1 MSTLPAARTRP
12 AIERVGPPPPG
23 PSAPA
28 ADPPAGVKLQ
38 VAVFLGQVKATEAQ
52 LLDAFA
58 VVAERHE
65 RNYELSLGA
74 TTCALWSRRHL
85 EWLEPFEKAYGAI
98 PSENAETL
106 RSALLSGTRVG
117 IVGEIDDLSD
127 LAVLAERAE
136 MTWTV
141 LYQGAREIHD
151 PGLEE
156 LAGRARDHNKR
167 QIAWIRTQIDH
178 VAPDALAVPLDAVDQ
193 VALSVPKRMTAITSI
208 PDSLWVPLMS
218 AALILLVGLLGLA
231 TGRPWLGP
239 SLGPTIILI
248 TMTPAHP
255 TARGWN
261 IIAGHFIGLAAG
273 LAVVAL
279 LGAQNAPNPIQTGQL
294 EPVRVAAATLAIL
307 LTSLGGIIARAS
319 HPPAAATT
327 LLVALGAIS
336 KPDQVLATIVGVLI
350 VAVAG
355 EAVRRYRL
363 DRPTPS
369 ERVAPASS
377 IAGVKLRGA

>member
-1 MSTLPAARTRP
+1 MTTLPAARTRS
-12 AIERVGPPPPG
+12 AVERAGPPAPG
-23 PSAPA
+23 PSAPT
-28 ADPPAGVKLQ
+28 ADPPAAVKVQ
-38 VAVFLGQVKATEAQ
+38 VATFLGQIKATEAQ

-65 RNYELSLGA
+65 RNYELSRGA
-74 TTCALWSRRHL
+74 TTCAIWSRRHL
-85 EWLEPFEKAYGAI
+85 DWLAPFEKAYGAVS
-98 PSENAETL
+98 SENAETL
-106 RSALLSGTRVG
+106 RSALLSGTRAG
-117 IVGEIDDLSD
+117 TLGEIEDLSD

-141 LYQGAREIHD
+141 LYQGAREIRD
-151 PGLEE
+151 PGLVE

-178 VAPDALAVPLDAVDQ
+178 VAPDALAVRLDPVGQA
-193 VALSVPKRMTAITSI
+193 ATSLPKRITSVASI
-208 PDSLWVPLMS
+208 PDSLWVPVMS

-239 SLGPTIILI
+239 SLGPSIILV
-248 TMTPAHP
+248 TMSPAHP

-261 IIAGHFIGLAAG
+261 IFAGHFIGLAAG

-307 LTSLGGIIARAS
+307 LTSLGGIITRSS

-327 LLVALGAIS
+327 LLVALGAIA
-336 KPDQVLATIVGVLI
+336 KPEQILATMVGVLI

-363 DRPTPS
+363 DRPTPA
-369 ERVAPASS
+369 ERMASPAS
-377 IAGVKLRGA
+377 AARVKLRGA

>member
-1 MSTLPAARTRP
+1 MSTLPAARTRS
-12 AIERVGPPPPG
+12 AIERAGPPAPG

-28 ADPPAGVKLQ
+28 ADPPAAVKLQ
-38 VAVFLGQVKATEAQ
+38 VGMFLGQVKATEEQ

-58 VVAERHE
+58 LVAERHE
-65 RNYELSLGA
+65 RNYELSRGA

-85 EWLEPFEKAYGAI
+85 EWLEPFEKAYGAV
-98 PSENAETL
+98 PSENVETL
-106 RSALLSGTRVG
+106 RSALLSGTRAG
-117 IVGEIDDLSD
+117 IVGEILDLGDLS
-127 LAVLAERAE
+127 VLAERAE

-178 VAPDALAVPLDAVDQ
+178 VAPDALAVPLDPADQ
-193 VALSVPKRMTAITSI
+193 AAISLPKRVTSI
-208 PDSLWVPLMS
+208 SSVPDSLWVPLMS

-239 SLGPTIILI
+239 SLGPTIILV
-248 TMTPAHP
+248 TMSPAHP

-273 LAVVAL
+273 LAAVAL
-279 LGAQNAPNPIQTGQL
+279 LGAQSAPNPIQTGQL

-307 LTSLGGIIARAS
+307 LTSLGGIITRSS

-327 LLVALGAIS
+327 LLVALGAIA

-363 DRPTPS
+363 DRPTPP
-369 ERVAPASS
+369 ERMAPPAS
-377 IAGVKLRGA
+377 AARVKLRGA

>member
-1 MSTLPAARTRP
+1 MTTLPAARTRS
-12 AIERVGPPPPG
+12 AVERAGPLAPG
-23 PSAPA
+23 PSAPT
-28 ADPPAGVKLQ
+28 ADPPAAVKVQ
-38 VAVFLGQVKATEAQ
+38 VATFLGQIKATEAQ

-65 RNYELSLGA
+65 RNYELSRGA
-74 TTCALWSRRHL
+74 TTCAIWSRRHL
-85 EWLEPFEKAYGAI
+85 EWLAPFEKAYGAV

-106 RSALLSGTRVG
+106 RSALLSGTRTG
-117 IVGEIDDLSD
+117 TLGEIEDLSD

-141 LYQGAREIHD
+141 LYQGAREIRD
-151 PGLEE
+151 PGLVE

-178 VAPDALAVPLDAVDQ
+178 LAPDALAVRLDPVGQA
-193 VALSVPKRMTAITSI
+193 ATSLPKRITSVASI
-208 PDSLWVPLMS
+208 PDSLWVPMMS
-218 AALILLVGLLGLA
+218 AALTLLVGLLGLV

-239 SLGPTIILI
+239 SLGPSIILV
-248 TMTPAHP
+248 TMSPAHP

-307 LTSLGGIIARAS
+307 LTSLGGIITRSS

-327 LLVALGAIS
+327 LLVALGAIA
-336 KPDQVLATIVGVLI
+336 KPEQILATMVGVLI

-363 DRPTPS
+363 DRPTPA
-369 ERVAPASS
+369 ERMAPPAS
-377 IAGVKLRGA
+377 AARVKLRGA

>member
-1 MSTLPAARTRP
+1 MSTLPAARTRSVL
-12 AIERVGPPPPG
+12 ERAAPPSPG

-28 ADPPAGVKLQ
+28 ASPPQGVKLQ
-38 VAVFLGQVKATEAQ
+38 TATFLGVAKAAEEQ

-58 VVAERHE
+58 LVAERHE
-65 RNYELSLGA
+65 RNYEVSRGA

-85 EWLEPFEKAYGAI
+85 EWLAPFQQAYGVV
-98 PSENAETL
+98 PSESAETL
-106 RSALLSGTRVG
+106 RAALLSGTRAGV
-117 IVGEIDDLSD
+117 IGEIADLSD

-141 LYQGAREIHD
+141 LYQGAREIRD

-178 VAPDALAVPLDAVDQ
+178 VAPDALAVSLDPVDQ
-193 VALSVPKRMTAITSI
+193 VSISLPKRLSAISSI
-208 PDSLWVPLMS
+208 PDPVWVPIVS

-239 SLGPTIILI
+239 SLGPSIILVA
-248 TMTPAHP
+248 MSPAHP

-261 IIAGHFIGLAAG
+261 ILAGHFIGLAAG

-279 LGAQNAPNPIQTGQL
+279 LGAQSAPNPMETGQL
-294 EPVRVAAATLAIL
+294 EPVRVAAATLAVL
-307 LTSLGGIIARAS
+307 LTSLGGFLTRAS

-327 LLVALGAIS
+327 LLVALGVIG
-336 KPDQVLATIVGVLI
+336 KPEQVLSTMVGVVI

-355 EAVRRYRL
+355 ELVRRYRL
-363 DRPTPS
+363 DRPMPA
-369 ERVAPASS
+369 ERMAPPASV
-377 IAGVKLRGA
+377 ARANLRGA

>member
-1 MSTLPAARTRP
+1 MSTLPAARTRS
-12 AIERVGPPPPG
+12 AIERAGPPSPG

-28 ADPPAGVKLQ
+28 ADPPAAVKLQ
-38 VAVFLGQVKATEAQ
+38 VGMFLGQVKATEAQ

-65 RNYELSLGA
+65 RNYELSRGA
-74 TTCALWSRRHL
+74 TTCALWSSRHL
-85 EWLEPFEKAYGAI
+85 EWLEPFEKAYGAV

-106 RSALLSGTRVG
+106 RSALLSGSRAG
-117 IVGEIDDLSD
+117 SVGEILDLGDLS
-127 LAVLAERAE
+127 VLAERAE

-151 PGLEE
+151 PGLQE

-167 QIAWIRTQIDH
+167 QIAWIKTQINH
-178 VAPDALAVPLDAVDQ
+178 VAPDALAVPLDPVDQ
-193 VALSVPKRMTAITSI
+193 AAISLPKRITATSSI
-208 PDSLWVPLMS
+208 PDSLWVPMMS
-218 AALILLVGLLGLA
+218 ALLILLVGLLGLA

-239 SLGPTIILI
+239 SLGPTIILV
-248 TMTPAHP
+248 TMSPAHP

-273 LAVVAL
+273 LAAVAL
-279 LGAQNAPNPIQTGQL
+279 LGAQAAANPMQTGQL

-307 LTSLGGIIARAS
+307 LTSAGGIITRSS

-327 LLVALGAIS
+327 LLVALGAIAT
-336 KPDQVLATIVGVLI
+336 PDQVLATIVGVLI

-363 DRPTPS
+363 DRPTPA
-369 ERVAPASS
+369 ERMAPPAS
-377 IAGVKLRGA
+377 AARVKLRGA

>member
-1 MSTLPAARTRP
+1 MSSLPAARTRSVLERAGP
-12 AIERVGPPPPG
+12 AVPG

-38 VAVFLGQVKATEAQ
+38 VATFLGVAKATEQQ

-58 VVAERHE
+58 LVAERHE
-65 RNYELSLGA
+65 RNYDLSRGA
-74 TTCALWSRRHL
+74 ATCAVWSRHHL
-85 EWLEPFEKAYGAI
+85 EWLAPFEDAYGVI
-98 PSENAETL
+98 PSESAETL
-106 RSALLSGTRVG
+106 RSALLSGTRAG
-117 IVGEIDDLSD
+117 IIGEIQDLED

-136 MTWTV
+136 MNWTV

-167 QIAWIRTQIDH
+167 QISWIRTMINH
-178 VAPDALAVPLDAVDQ
+178 VAPDALAVPLDPVDQ
-193 VALSVPKRMTAITSI
+193 AAISLPKRMTAISSI
-208 PDSLWVPLMS
+208 PDPLWVPLVS
-218 AALILLVGLLGLA
+218 AGLVLLVGLLGLA
-231 TGRPWLGP
+231 MGRPWLGP
-239 SLGPTIILI
+239 SLGPTIILV
-248 TMTPAHP
+248 TMSPAHP

-261 IIAGHFIGLAAG
+261 IVAGHFIGLAAG
-273 LAVVAL
+273 LAAVAV
-279 LGAQNAPNPIQTGQL
+279 LGAQAAPNPIETGQL

-307 LTSLGGIIARAS
+307 LTSLGGIITRSS

-336 KPDQVLATIVGVLI
+336 RPDQVLATIVGVLI

-355 EAVRRYRL
+355 EAIRRYRL
-363 DRPTPS
+363 DRPTPA
-369 ERVAPASS
+369 ERMAPPASV
-377 IAGVKLRGA
+377 ARAKLRGV

>member
-1 MSTLPAARTRP
+1 MSTVPAARTRS
-12 AIERVGPPPPG
+12 AIERVGPRPPG

-28 ADPPAGVKLQ
+28 ADPPARVKLQ
-38 VAVFLGQVKATEAQ
+38 VAMFLGQVKATEAQ

-65 RNYELSLGA
+65 RNYELSRGA

-98 PSENAETL
+98 PSENAEML
-106 RSALLSGTRVG
+106 RSALLSGTRAG
-117 IVGEIDDLSD
+117 IVGEIEDLSD

-178 VAPDALAVPLDAVDQ
+178 VAPDALAVPLDPVDQ
-193 VALSVPKRMTAITSI
+193 VALSLPKRITAIASI
-208 PDSLWVPLMS
+208 PDPVWVPFMS

-239 SLGPTIILI
+239 SLGPTVILV
-248 TMTPAHP
+248 TMMPAHP

-261 IIAGHFIGLAAG
+261 IIAGHLIGLAAG
-273 LAVVAL
+273 IAAVAL

-327 LLVALGAIS
+327 LLVALGAIA
-336 KPDQVLATIVGVLI
+336 KPEQVLATIVGVLI

-363 DRPTPS
+363 DRPTPA
-369 ERVAPASS
+369 ERMAPPAS
-377 IAGVKLRGA
+377 AARVKLRGA

>member
-1 MSTLPAARTRP
+1 MTTLPAGRTRS
-12 AIERVGPPPPG
+12 AIERAGPPSPG

-28 ADPPAGVKLQ
+28 ADPPTAVKLQ
-38 VAVFLGQVKATEAQ
+38 VATFLGMVKATEEQ

-58 VVAERHE
+58 LVAERHE
-65 RNYELSLGA
+65 RNYELSRGA
-74 TTCALWSRRHL
+74 ATCALWSRRHL
-85 EWLEPFEKAYGAI
+85 EWLKPFEKAYGAA
-98 PSENAETL
+98 PSENAEML
-106 RSALLSGTRVG
+106 RSALLSGTRPG
-117 IVGEIDDLSD
+117 IVGEILDLSD
-127 LAVLAERAE
+127 LAVLAERAD

-167 QIAWIRTQIDH
+167 QISWIRTQINH
-178 VAPDALAVPLDAVDQ
+178 VAPDALAVPLDPVDQ
-193 VALSVPKRMTAITSI
+193 AAISLPKRITAISSI

-218 AALILLVGLLGLA
+218 AALVLVVGLLGLA

-239 SLGPTIILI
+239 SLGPTIILV
-248 TMTPAHP
+248 TMLPAHP
-255 TARGWN
+255 TSRAWN
-261 IIAGHFIGLAAG
+261 IVAGHLIGLAAG
-273 LAVVAL
+273 LAAVAL
-279 LGAQNAPNPIQTGQL
+279 LSAQSAPNPIETGQL

-307 LTSLGGIIARAS
+307 LTSLGGIITRSS

-327 LLVALGAIS
+327 LLVALGSIA
-336 KPDQVLATIVGVLI
+336 KPEQVLATIVGVLI

-363 DRPTPS
+363 DRPTPA
-369 ERVAPASS
+369 ERMAPPSS
-377 IAGVKLRGA
+377 AARVKLRGA

>member
-1 MSTLPAARTRP
+1 MSTLPAARTRA
-12 AIERVGPPPPG
+12 AIERAGPRPTG

-28 ADPPAGVKLQ
+28 AAPPARVKLQ
-38 VAVFLGQVKATEAQ
+38 VAMFLGQIKATEAQ

-65 RNYELSLGA
+65 RNYELARGA

-85 EWLEPFEKAYGAI
+85 EWLEPFENAYGVI

-106 RSALLSGTRVG
+106 RSALLAGTRVG
-117 IVGEIDDLSD
+117 IIGEIEDLSD
-127 LAVLAERAE
+127 LAILAERAE

-178 VAPDALAVPLDAVDQ
+178 VAPDALAVPLDPVDQ
-193 VALSVPKRMTAITSI
+193 VALSLPKRVTAIASI
-208 PDSLWVPLMS
+208 PDPVWVPLMS
-218 AALILLVGLLGLA
+218 AALILLVGVLGLA

-239 SLGPTIILI
+239 SLGPTIILV
-248 TMTPAHP
+248 TMMPAHP

-261 IIAGHFIGLAAG
+261 IIAGHLIGLAAG
-273 LAVVAL
+273 LAAVAL

-336 KPDQVLATIVGVLI
+336 KPEQVLATIVGVLI

-355 EAVRRYRL
+355 EAVRRTRL
-363 DRPTPS
+363 DRPTPA
-369 ERVAPASS
+369 ERMAPPAS
-377 IAGVKLRGA
+377 AAHVKLRGA

>member
-1 MSTLPAARTRP
+1 MSTLPAARTRT
-12 AIERVGPPPPG
+12 AIERVGPRPPG

-28 ADPPAGVKLQ
+28 ADPPSAVKLQ
-38 VAVFLGQVKATEAQ
+38 VATFLGQVKATEAQ

-65 RNYELSLGA
+65 RNYELSRGA

-106 RSALLSGTRVG
+106 RSALLSGARVG
-117 IVGEIDDLSD
+117 IVGEIEDLSD

-178 VAPDALAVPLDAVDQ
+178 VAPDALAVPLDPVDQ
-193 VALSVPKRMTAITSI
+193 LALSLPKRVTAISSI
-208 PDSLWVPLMS
+208 PDSVWVPLMS
-218 AALILLVGLLGLA
+218 AAMILLVGLLGLA

-239 SLGPTIILI
+239 SLGPTIILV
-248 TMTPAHP
+248 TMSPAHP

-261 IIAGHFIGLAAG
+261 IVAGHFIGLAAG

-294 EPVRVAAATLAIL
+294 EPIRVAAATLAVL

-336 KPDQVLATIVGVLI
+336 KPEQVFATIVGVLI

-363 DRPTPS
+363 DRPTPA
-369 ERVAPASS
+369 ERMAPPAS
-377 IAGVKLRGA
+377 AARVKLRGA

>member
-1 MSTLPAARTRP
+1 
-12 AIERVGPPPPG
+12 
-23 PSAPA
+23 
-28 ADPPAGVKLQ
+28 VKVQ
-38 VAVFLGQVKATEAQ
+38 VATFLGQIKATEAQ

-65 RNYELSLGA
+65 RNYELSRGA
-74 TTCALWSRRHL
+74 TTCAIWSRRHL
-85 EWLEPFEKAYGAI
+85 DWLAPFEKAYGAV

-106 RSALLSGTRVG
+106 RSALLSGTRAG
-117 IVGEIDDLSD
+117 TLGEIEDLSD

-141 LYQGAREIHD
+141 LYQGAREIRD
-151 PGLEE
+151 PGLVE

-178 VAPDALAVPLDAVDQ
+178 VASDALAVRLDPVGQA
-193 VALSVPKRMTAITSI
+193 ATSLPKRITSVASI
-208 PDSLWVPLMS
+208 PDSLWVPVMS
-218 AALILLVGLLGLA
+218 AALILLVGLLGLS

-239 SLGPTIILI
+239 SLGPSIILV
-248 TMTPAHP
+248 TMSPAHP

-279 LGAQNAPNPIQTGQL
+279 LGAQNAPNPIQTGHL

-307 LTSLGGIIARAS
+307 LTSLGGIITRSS

-327 LLVALGAIS
+327 LLVALGAIA
-336 KPDQVLATIVGVLI
+336 KPEQILATMVGVLI

-363 DRPTPS
+363 DRPTPA
-369 ERVAPASS
+369 ERMAPPAS
-377 IAGVKLRGA
+377 AARVKLRGA